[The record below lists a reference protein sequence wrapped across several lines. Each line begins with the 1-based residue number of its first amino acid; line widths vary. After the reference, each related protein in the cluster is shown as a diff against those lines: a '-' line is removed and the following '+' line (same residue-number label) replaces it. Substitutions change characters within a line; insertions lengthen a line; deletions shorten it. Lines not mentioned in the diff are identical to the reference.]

1 MTSRIQ
7 ARIDENLKAE
17 GEQIL
22 GEIGLTT
29 TDLIRMTFKQL
40 VMRKGLPFDVRIPNT
55 ETIAAFKEA
64 QDPGKLTTYPDVK
77 SAMDDMWSED

>member
-1 MTSRIQ
+1 MSSRIQ
-7 ARIDENLKAE
+7 ARIDEDLKAE

-40 VMRKGLPFDVRIPNT
+40 VMRKGLPFDVHIPNS

-64 QDPGKLTTYPDVK
+64 KNSDKLTTYPDVK
-77 SAMDDMWSED
+77 SAMDDMWSSD

>member
-1 MTSRIQ
+1 MSARIQ
-7 ARIDENLKAE
+7 ARIDEHLKAE

-29 TDLIRMTFKQL
+29 TDLILIVFEQL
-40 VMRKGLPFDVRIPNT
+40 VMHKGLPFDVRIPDT

-64 QDPGKLTTYPDVK
+64 KNPDKISTYLNAK
-77 SAMDDMWSED
+77 AAMDDMWGNG